1 MIFDFA
7 KITGRGDEREMG
19 TGSRML
25 LTRKA
30 HSSSKVP
37 FFLIFNSSKA
47 EVVMQT
53 ACDCAYKMNQLLEQL
68 KYLIRI
74 PGALGQSFTQ
84 KYIII

>member
-1 MIFDFA
+1 MNRYQRHLSTRMPMIFDFA

-37 FFLIFNSSKA
+37 FF
-47 EVVMQT
+47 
-53 ACDCAYKMNQLLEQL
+53 
-68 KYLIRI
+68 KYLIVVR
-74 PGALGQSFTQ
+74 QW
-84 KYIII
+84 

>member
-1 MIFDFA
+1 MNRYQRHLSTRMPMIFDFA

-37 FFLIFNSSKA
+37 FF
-47 EVVMQT
+47 
-53 ACDCAYKMNQLLEQL
+53 
-68 KYLIRI
+68 
-74 PGALGQSFTQ
+74 
-84 KYIII
+84 